1 MSNAIFDSYT
11 QKKINSTSYI
21 EPIPYSI
28 SKIHQNFD
36 YYEGIRYYL
45 SLQFTNNTKGQC
57 DAYNPYFDLKNEEKI
72 IQNDSP
78 VKSNT
83 IEDNKASPKKQK
95 EKRYIDLLINTV
107 NKLFE
112 KGEITKEYLN
122 SRTRPKFNADKFSL
136 TLNNLTEDKEHFLQK
151 MRQ

>member
-1 MSNAIFDSYT
+1 MSNAIFDLYKP
-11 QKKINSTSYI
+11 KKLNSTSYI

-45 SLQFTNNTKGQC
+45 SLQFTNNTKEQC
-57 DAYNPYFDLKNEEKI
+57 VTYNPYFDLKNDENI
-72 IQNDSP
+72 IKNDCP

-95 EKRYIDLLINTV
+95 KRDI
-107 NKLFE
+107 
-112 KGEITKEYLN
+112 
-122 SRTRPKFNADKFSL
+122 
-136 TLNNLTEDKEHFLQK
+136 
-151 MRQ
+151 